1 METWFIVLSSICI
14 AFLLKALLFPTS
26 KKTLPPGPATVPLI
40 GNLILLRRSLW
51 EIEQILRGF
60 RLKYGPL
67 ITLRIG
73 SRTAIFVASHALA
86 HRALIQN
93 GAVFADRP
101 KALPTTRVFNS
112 DQRSISSAAYG
123 PTWRLLRRNL
133 TSEILHPSRVKSY
146 SHARRWVL
154 HVLVQRLLPRSDEPV
169 RVMDHFQYAMFCLL
183 VLMCFGDK
191 LDDKQIQQIESVQRR
206 LLLSMSRFRI
216 LNFWPRLGKIV
227 FRNRWKQLLQLRQDQ
242 EDVLIPLV
250 KARISLKAKQ
260 QQGAETEGFVV
271 AYVDTLVDLQLPEQ
285 GFKRKLTEG
294 EMVSLCSE
302 FLNAGTDTTS
312 TALEWIMAN
321 LVKYPGIQARL
332 YEEIVGVK
340 GPPPTT
346 ASSGQ
351 EMTAV
356 VEEEDL
362 HSMPYLKAVVLESLR
377 RHPPGHFVLPHSVT
391 EEVELEGHLVPK
403 NAIVNFMVAEMGW
416 DPKVWEEPME
426 FKPERFLSAA
436 NADAATSGHGGGEAL
451 FDITGSREIKMMPF
465 GAGRRICP
473 GSALALLHLEYFV
486 ANLVWYFKWTAADGD
501 DVDLSEKLEFTVVM
515 KNPLQA
521 RISPRG

>member
-1 METWFIVLSSICI
+1 METWFLVLCSLCI

-40 GNLILLRRSLW
+40 GNLIWLRRSLW
-51 EIEQILRGF
+51 EIEHILRGF

-67 ITLRIG
+67 ITLRID
-73 SRTAIFVASHALA
+73 SRPAIFVASHAIA
-86 HRALIQN
+86 HRALVQN

-101 KALPTTRVFNS
+101 RLPATQRVFNS
-112 DQRSISSAAYG
+112 DQRNISTAAYG

-146 SHARRWVL
+146 SQARRWVL
-154 HVLVQRLLPRSDEPV
+154 HVLVHRLLRSDEPV
-169 RVMDHFQYAMFCLL
+169 RVMDHFQYAVFCLL

-191 LDDKQIQQIESVQRR
+191 LDDRKIQQIESVQRR
-206 LLLSMSRFRI
+206 FMLNISRYNI

-227 FRNRWKQLLQLRQDQ
+227 FRNRWKELLQLRRDQ
-242 EDVLIPLV
+242 EDVFIPLV

-260 QQGAETEGFVV
+260 QQGAKTEDFVV
-271 AYVDTLVDLQLPEQ
+271 AYVDTLVDLELPEQ
-285 GFKRKLTEG
+285 GFKRKLREG

-302 FLNAGTDTTS
+302 FLNGGTDTTS

-321 LVKYPGIQARL
+321 LVKYPEIQGRL

-340 GPPPTT
+340 GPAPTA
-346 ASSGQ
+346 ASSGS

-356 VEEEDL
+356 VEEEDV

-377 RHPPGHFVLPHSVT
+377 RHPPLHFVLPHSVT
-391 EEVELEGHLVPK
+391 EEVELEGHVVPK
-403 NAIVNFMVAEMGW
+403 NASVNFMVADMGW
-416 DPKVWEEPME
+416 DPKVWEKPME
-426 FKPERFLSAA
+426 FKPERFLNAA
-436 NADAATSGHGGGEAL
+436 NAAATSGHGGGEAL

-486 ANLVWYFKWTAADGD
+486 ANLIWYFKWTAADGD
-501 DVDLSEKLEFTVVM
+501 DVDLSEKQGSTFFM